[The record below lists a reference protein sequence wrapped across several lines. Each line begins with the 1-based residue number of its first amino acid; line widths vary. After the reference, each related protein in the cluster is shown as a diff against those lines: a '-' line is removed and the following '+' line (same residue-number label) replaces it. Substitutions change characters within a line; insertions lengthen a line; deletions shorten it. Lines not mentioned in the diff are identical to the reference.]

1 MRSPRPPR
9 LSPTALQE
17 AAPPPRLAVRA
28 WWPVAVLVVAGLLV
42 LAWVDGGEEP
52 LRPIAEDVALPEQ
65 VQ

>member
-1 MRSPRPPR
+1 
-9 LSPTALQE
+9 
-17 AAPPPRLAVRA
+17 
-28 WWPVAVLVVAGLLV
+28 VAVLVVAGLLV